1 MKETKIEALR
11 EELKSIHFANVLYW
25 TNSAEPNS
33 AARAEYQ
40 RRQVRLG
47 EIKVELY
54 AVLISEASV
63 TGKSRRHS
71 RPSIRSARS
80 AA

>member
-1 MKETKIEALR
+1 MKEAKIEALR

-40 RRQVRLG
+40 RRQDRLG

-54 AVLISEASV
+54 AFIVSQASV
-63 TGKSRRHS
+63 TGKSRRS
-71 RPSIRSARS
+71 RRPSTRSAHL

>member
-1 MKETKIEALR
+1 MKDAKIEALR

-40 RRQVRLG
+40 RRQDRLG

-54 AVLISEASV
+54 AFLVTKASV

-71 RPSIRSARS
+71 RPSIRSAHS